1 MKIFGFKNKAEK
13 PTETA
18 IYKMIVDRG
27 NGFYEWN
34 GKLYHSDIVRAA
46 IKPKT
51 KAIGK
56 VLGKHIR
63 TVVDRDG
70 AKTVKINPEP
80 YIRFLLED
88 PNEFMSGQMLQEK
101 VANMLSLNGN
111 AFILIIRD
119 QNYLPIGLYPIPCVS
134 AEAKYDAQ
142 NELYIKFTY
151 QNGKYSEFYYSEL
164 IHLRDDYFFNDI
176 FGNNPQ
182 EALTSLMDT
191 VSVAD
196 QGLSKAIKNS
206 FIIRWLLKYVNAM
219 RPEDIKTGAEEF
231 ANNYLSISNNAMGV
245 AATDSKAEA
254 IQVKNDA
261 YVPNALQVTGLVKR
275 IYSFFGTNEKIVS
288 SEYTEDEWVS
298 YYEAQIEP
306 VIGQMS
312 REYTRKL
319 FSRRE
324 RGCGNEIIFES
335 SVLTFAS
342 IKTKLSLTQF
352 VDRGIM
358 TPNEVRSYFSL
369 APIPGGDVALL
380 RKDTGTL
387 ASGNQEEEE

>member
-1 MKIFGFKNKAEK
+1 MKLFGFMNKTEK
-13 PTETA
+13 PTEEA
-18 IYKMIVDRG
+18 VYKMIVDRG

-63 TVVDRDG
+63 TTVGKDG
-70 AKTVKINPEP
+70 SKTVKINPEP

-119 QNYLPIGLYPIPCVS
+119 QNYLPIGLYPIPCVI

-142 NELYIKFTY
+142 NELFIKFTY

-191 VSVAD
+191 MSVAD

-206 FIIRWLLKYVNAM
+206 FVIRWLLKYVNSM
-219 RPEDIKTGAEEF
+219 RPEDIKVGAEEF

-324 RGCGNEIIFES
+324 RGCGNEIVFES

-369 APIPGGDVALL
+369 APIPGGDEALL
-380 RKDTGTL
+380 RKDTGKL
-387 ASGNQEEEE
+387 ADGNQGEE

>member
-324 RGCGNEIIFES
+324 RGCGNEIVFES

-369 APIPGGDVALL
+369 APIPGGDEALL
-380 RKDTGTL
+380 RKDTGKL
-387 ASGNQEEEE
+387 ADGNQGEE